1 MPEWVVL
8 VAIAIVGWLV
18 LALVSG
24 ILLGRLLGLA
34 ERRVLRGSRPQARLE
49 AVPLLDERDDPA

>member
-1 MPEWVVL
+1 MPQWIVL
-8 VAIAIVGWLV
+8 LAIAVVGWLV

-34 ERRVLRGSRPQARLE
+34 ERRLR
-49 AVPLLDERDDPA
+49 PLQRLDERDGPA